1 MMCKFP
7 TTNQMQSVMNA
18 KDDKIDLTGHHKK
31 RYEKKGKSH
40 EKHESKAYEKK
51 EHKRKKYGYI
61 ALNSIYRI

>member
-1 MMCKFP
+1 MMCKLMCKFP
-7 TTNQMQSVMNA
+7 TTNQMQKVMNA

-51 EHKRKKYGYI
+51 EHHKR
-61 ALNSIYRI
+61 